1 MSKLS
6 IRLKELME
14 ENAINELELAV
25 KSGIDN
31 SSISDF
37 LLEKHA
43 PSYNTFVKL
52 LSHFNCSADYLLGLT
67 DIHTDQV
74 LHPVLPFQ
82 ERLRA
87 VMKEQKITHQ
97 KMIETMPVS
106 SSVLYKWVSGKS
118 LPNAETLIRIA
129 NFLECSVDY
138 LIGRIR

>member
-14 ENAINELELAV
+14 EKAINQLELAAL
-25 KSGIDN
+25 SGIDN

-43 PSYNTFVKL
+43 PSYHAFIKL

-67 DIHTDQV
+67 EIHTDQV
-74 LHPVLPFQ
+74 LHPVLPFH

-87 VMKEQKITHQ
+87 VMKEQKITHE
-97 KMIETMPVS
+97 KMIKTMPVS

-118 LPNAETLIRIA
+118 LPNADTLVRISK
-129 NFLECSVDY
+129 FLECSVDY
-138 LIGRIR
+138 LIGRVR